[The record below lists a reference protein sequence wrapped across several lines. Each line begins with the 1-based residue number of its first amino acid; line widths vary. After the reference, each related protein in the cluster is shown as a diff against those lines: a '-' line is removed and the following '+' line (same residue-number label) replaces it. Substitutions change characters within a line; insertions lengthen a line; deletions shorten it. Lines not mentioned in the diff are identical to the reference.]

1 MNKRVIWSDDMSLE
15 ALEWA
20 REALN
25 VLLDNDIVVIA
36 DLGLWNGRKPGYKVI
51 ESGNISDCLVDDSDY
66 CEWYCDSNNL
76 RCTAHYHDGTNHYL
90 YRMFKV
96 GLTERQKQTFLSK
109 IYFGTVTPKDMTR
122 YTKSIRPNIAK
133 VFGW

>member
-1 MNKRVIWSDDMSLE
+1 MKKRVIWSDDMSLE

-36 DLGLWNGRKPGYKVI
+36 DLGLWNGRKSGYKVI
-51 ESGNISDCLVDDSDY
+51 ESGNISDCLVSDSDY
-66 CEWYCDSNNL
+66 CEWYCDSNNF
-76 RCTAHYHDGTNHYL
+76 RCTAHHHDGTNHYL

-96 GLTERQKQTFLSK
+96 GLTEHQKQTFLSK
-109 IYFGTVTPKDMTR
+109 IYFGTATTKDMSR
-122 YTKSIRPNIAK
+122 YTKSIRPNIAE

>member
-36 DLGLWNGRKPGYKVI
+36 DLGLWNGRKFGYKVI

-66 CEWYCDSNNL
+66 CEWYCDSNDL
-76 RCTAHYHDGTNHYL
+76 RCTAHHHDGTNHYL
-90 YRMFKV
+90 YRMLKV

-122 YTKSIRPNIAK
+122 YTKSIRPDIAK

>member
-15 ALEWA
+15 GLEWA
-20 REALN
+20 REDLN

-36 DLGLWNGRKPGYKVI
+36 DLGLWNGRKSGYKVI
-51 ESGNISDCLVDDSDY
+51 ESGNISDCLVNDSDY
-66 CEWYCDSNNL
+66 CEWYCDSNNF
-76 RCTAHYHDGTNHYL
+76 RCTAHHHDGTNHYL

-96 GLTERQKQTFLSK
+96 GLTEHQKQTFLSK
-109 IYFGTVTPKDMTR
+109 IYFGRVTPKDITR